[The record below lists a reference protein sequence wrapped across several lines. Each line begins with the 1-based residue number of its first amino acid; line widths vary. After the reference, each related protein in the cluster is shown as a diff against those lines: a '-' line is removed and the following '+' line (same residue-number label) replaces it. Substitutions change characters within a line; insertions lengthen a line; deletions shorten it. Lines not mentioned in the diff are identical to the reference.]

1 MFTLRRLANSQYNE
15 YSLYEWIKLAN
26 KSGVNISPDEEINAD
41 MLLQISAYMSQQ
53 TQKKRVELAGI
64 EAVSTKNMEKL
75 IQDNYIFIDLSSL
88 LVPTADKTFRRM
100 VPLLRDSEKKLNI
113 LNSALAELSRIA
125 EDQSDM
131 ERRNLAIHNS
141 MKLTVIPVS

>member
-75 IQDNYIFIDLSSL
+75 IQDNYIFI
-88 LVPTADKTFRRM
+88 
-100 VPLLRDSEKKLNI
+100 
-113 LNSALAELSRIA
+113 
-125 EDQSDM
+125 
-131 ERRNLAIHNS
+131 
-141 MKLTVIPVS
+141 